1 MYEISWISFM
11 NFIFEFFAKFKYL
24 ADKKIISRF
33 PVGWN
38 QMNFFSYWGV
48 IYGIFSEVCN

>member
-1 MYEISWISFM
+1 M